1 MNFGFE
7 TSLSKLNKYQN
18 FDNNSCRGLLADD
31 ALIIAPLSSDPEGS
45 LEQTYSLIQY

>member
-18 FDNNSCRGLLADD
+18 FDNKFL
-31 ALIIAPLSSDPEGS
+31 
-45 LEQTYSLIQY
+45 